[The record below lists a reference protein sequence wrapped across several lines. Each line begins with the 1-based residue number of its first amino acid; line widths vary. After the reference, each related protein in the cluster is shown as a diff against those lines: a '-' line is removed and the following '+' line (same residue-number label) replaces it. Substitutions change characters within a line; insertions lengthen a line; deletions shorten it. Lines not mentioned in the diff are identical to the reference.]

1 MPKVIHLNTK
11 PLINMIENELSGSL
25 TMECERRLTNLFK
38 ESHKWLLQ
46 VAFKNTKNTENS
58 ECLVQE
64 LYEYLHLKQ
73 NPRLFWGE
81 NSYNLLYCSKFIKH
95 RFINKTKKLNR
106 TTYVEEVWDTEFDV
120 PYDED
125 KDLQIQQA
133 HQEVLNEVKRL
144 KSTKMFASA
153 MIWELYW
160 CSDDTLDE
168 VANKIKISKSTT
180 FLAVKKVRKYLEQV
194 IDNPFDKK

>member
-1 MPKVIHLNTK
+1 MEVTGS
-11 PLINMIENELSGSL
+11 IEL
-25 TMECERRLTNLFK
+25 ECDRRLSNLYI
-38 ESHKWLLQ
+38 ESNKWLLQ
-46 VAFKNTKNTENS
+46 VAFKITKNTENA
-58 ECLVQE
+58 EDLVQE
-64 LYEYLHLKQ
+64 LYEYLHLKKNQ
-73 NPRLFWGE
+73 RLFWGE

-168 VANKIKISKSTT
+168 VAKKIKISKSTT
-180 FLAVKKVRKYLEQV
+180 FLAVKKIRKHLEKV
-194 IDNPFDKK
+194 IENPFNDKEESRPDSRENM